1 MADDA
6 SRAVEGGPA
15 SPVFITN
22 SSLPGSAPTGTQNVA
37 LLSSPTG
44 ASATQVQGVAAHD
57 APVVGNPLL
66 LGGYASS
73 TPPANVTVADIVRLW
88 VGLNGTLK
96 TDFAYS
102 LNSTDDAIQAFPP
115 STASTVATTAYA
127 ASLVAKAAPGTL
139 VSLSVYNSALT
150 PLFVQLHNT
159 TSVPADG
166 VAPVLSLTVAT
177 VVNLVL
183 NFPLTGMPFTTG
195 ITVVGSTTG
204 PTKTLAT
211 AVLYITAVIL

>member
-6 SRAVEGGPA
+6 TRAVEGGPA

-66 LGGYASS
+66 LGAYASD
-73 TPPANVTVADIVRLW
+73 TAPANVTAADLVRLW
-88 VGLNGTLK
+88 AKLNGALSTFMAYGLN
-96 TDFAYS
+96 S
-102 LNSTDDAIQAFPP
+102 IDDAVQAYPP
-115 STASTVATTAYA
+115 STASTVSSSAYETGRVLKAT
-127 ASLVAKAAPGTL
+127 PGTL
-139 VSLSVYNSALT
+139 VSLSIYNSAVT
-150 PLFVQLHNT
+150 PLFIQLHNT
-159 TSVPADG
+159 TAVPADG
-166 VAPVLSLTVAT
+166 VAPVLSLTVPTIA
-177 VVNLVL
+177 NLVI
-183 NFPLTGMPFTTG
+183 NFPLAGMPFTTG